1 MSETTKEQM
10 ETQELRTS
18 GVAGRDNDSTAA
30 RGRQPRSVEEGGGP
44 LARLSSTNL
53 NRRRFLGTVGAA
65 AGVAVMVA
73 ACGDDDE
80 TDSTTGTTAAGS
92 TMTTAA
98 GSSGDI
104 AIAELAAGL
113 EKLAVDTYTAAGA
126 AAGANKLGAV
136 PPAVGAFVTTALA
149 HHTEHLAE
157 WNKVLKSAGR
167 PEVTAANAKL
177 KPIVDERLAGRGA
190 KPVKDVASAAQLALD
205 LEEIASDTYFS
216 AIPKLKSKD
225 AIKLAGQILVVDQQ
239 HQAILLYALGQYPVK
254 ETFVSGD
261 KAAS

>member
-10 ETQELRTS
+10 EAQE
-18 GVAGRDNDSTAA
+18 V
-30 RGRQPRSVEEGGGP
+30 GP
-44 LARLSSTNL
+44 LARLSTTNL

-65 AGVAVMVA
+65 AGMAVVVA

-80 TDSTTGTTAAGS
+80 STSATDTTAGGSTATTAASGS
-92 TMTTAA
+92 A
-98 GSSGDI
+98 SGDV

-126 AAGANKLGAV
+126 AAGAGSLGAV

-149 HHTEHLAE
+149 HHTAHLAE

-167 PEVTAANAKL
+167 PEVTAPNAKL
-177 KPIVDERLAGRGA
+177 KPVVDERLAGRGA
-190 KPVKDVASAAQLALD
+190 KPVKDVGSAAQLALD

-216 AIPKLKSKD
+216 ALPKLKSKD
-225 AIKLAGQILVVDQQ
+225 AIKLAAQILVVDQQ